1 MENLTLIELYQIK
14 SRLIKESMTNEPLWF
29 EVLESIKVIED
40 KIFEVTTSATGGP
53 VVGGGGGMTGNP
65 ISLGKTP
72 LGPKWASG
80 GGDDKGYINIPYN
93 PGGADRMMQRVP
105 VMGTG
110 HGPRTGK
117 KTREKRLDINAIR
130 KSLAQ
135 RKDFQRKEGEKK
147 VMDFDNFTKDDINTI
162 KK

>member
-14 SRLIKESMTNEPLWF
+14 SRLIKESMTEEPLWF

-40 KIFEVTTSATGGP
+40 KIFETSATGGP

-147 VMDFDNFTKDDINTI
+147 VMDFDNFTKDEINTI